1 MDRLNLA
8 LGAARRALST
18 LEELAGGG
26 SPTPVERDA
35 AIQRFEYTFE
45 ATWKLL
51 SLYLR
56 DREGV
61 VAASPKSAFRAA
73 MRAGLL
79 AEEDARLALDMADDR
94 NLTVHTY
101 IEELAARIYARLPAY
116 AALLRRV
123 IETASAP

>member
-1 MDRLNLA
+1 MDRLSLA
-8 LGAARRALST
+8 LETARRALST
-18 LEELAGGG
+18 LEELAGNGA
-26 SPTPVERDA
+26 PTPVERDA

-51 SLYLR
+51 ALCLR

-79 AEEDARLALDMADDR
+79 TEEDARLALEMADDR

-101 IEELAARIYARLPAY
+101 IEALAARIYARLPAY
-116 AALLRRV
+116 AALFRRLM
-123 IETASAP
+123 ETAGAP